1 MDDIQVKA
9 RLIELINEM
18 PVDQQRDLIKLLEW
32 GRRDQRKHVRKS
44 CKRPAVLTVHE
55 NRYKGV
61 AKNISEEGMF
71 IETPAKVTIGQEVS
85 LVFPL
90 FSFEDPVTI
99 TGKVVRA
106 EPLGIAVKFD
116 VFFHNFLNIIPK
128 GGAGETG

>member
-1 MDDIQVKA
+1 MDDMQVKA

-18 PVDQQRDLIKLLEW
+18 PVDQQRDLMKLLEW
-32 GRRDQRKHVRKS
+32 GRRDQRKRVRKS
-44 CKRPAVLTVHE
+44 CKRPAVLTVRD
-55 NRYKGV
+55 NRYEGI
-61 AKNISEEGMF
+61 AKNISEEGVF

-85 LVFPL
+85 LVFPF

-116 VFFHNFLNIIPK
+116 VLFQNFFNKIPK
-128 GGAGETG
+128 RESGETG